1 VRYIATVNGREYVI
15 DLEDGQRI
23 RVDGRTL
30 VVDMRQIEPS
40 HLYSLLVDSLSYE
53 MAIEEMGHTFR
64 VMLDGDL
71 FEVRVEDERTRRLA
85 SAGHQLPP
93 APGEIQVKAPI
104 PGLVTRLLATAGDAV
119 AFGQPLLCL
128 EAMKMENEL
137 RAPRAGT
144 VGRVA
149 VEPGQRVEQGQLL
162 LTIH

>member
-1 VRYIATVNGREYVI
+1 MRYIATINGREYVI

-23 RVDGRTL
+23 WVDGRAL
-30 VVDMRQIEPS
+30 VVDIRRIES
-40 HLYSLLVDSLSYE
+40 THLYSLLVDSLSYE
-53 MAIEEMGHTFR
+53 VAIEEMGHTFR
-64 VMLDGDL
+64 VMFNGDL
-71 FEVRVEDERTRRLA
+71 FDVRVEDERTRRLA

-93 APGEIQVKAPI
+93 APGEVQVKAPI
-104 PGLVTRLLATAGDAV
+104 PGLVTRLLVTPGDAV
-119 AFGQPLLCL
+119 VLGQPLLCL

-137 RAPRAGT
+137 RAPRAGA